1 MGGELWPHF
10 RSGLWNVFRIVDAIS
25 PQYSSTTRTCLI
37 QDHFCRLTWFFVHSW
52 ANPILHC
59 LLPWPRNL
67 NDAVF
72 RSDDE
77 LVDEQVYVA
86 SSTRAAGTSGT
97 SDSDTSRL
105 SMAAHVSGPCWPC
118 VFYPTTRGCMRGD
131 RCAYCHFNHPIT
143 MLERRV
149 RKRTRDKIKRKLS
162 EILNPPVD
170 LATWLIVD
178 TFNRSRLRLFL
189 SLSLS
194 LSTHL

>member
-1 MGGELWPHF
+1 MSMRNKSLEAVPPVEFEQPSSF
-10 RSGLWNVFRIVDAIS
+10 RDRLQVPSS
-25 PQYSSTTRTCLI
+25 PSSESSLTT
-37 QDHFCRLTWFFVHSW
+37 WVV
-52 ANPILHC
+52 
-59 LLPWPRNL
+59 NL

-77 LVDEQVYVA
+77 LVGEQVYVA

-105 SMAAHVSGPCWPC
+105 SMAAHVSGTCWPC
-118 VFYPTTRGCMRGD
+118 VFYPTTRGCGRGD

-170 LATWLIVD
+170 LEEVHEELQTEAARHMFARALIQGYLED
-178 TFNRSRLRLFL
+178 PNNFL
-189 SLSLS
+189 STS
-194 LSTHL
+194 

>member
-1 MGGELWPHF
+1 M
-10 RSGLWNVFRIVDAIS
+10 
-25 PQYSSTTRTCLI
+25 
-37 QDHFCRLTWFFVHSW
+37 
-52 ANPILHC
+52 
-59 LLPWPRNL
+59 
-67 NDAVF
+67 
-72 RSDDE
+72 
-77 LVDEQVYVA
+77 A

-105 SMAAHVSGPCWPC
+105 SMAAHVSGTCWPC

-178 TFNRSRLRLFL
+178 TFSRSRLRLFL

-194 LSTHL
+194 LHSFVVKLLLLLHDSMQTSCSFACMKEWKYGLRRVRPQKSREWDRFRK